1 MKTIIGKN
9 VPVII
14 NKTKEEKSME
24 KKVKEKIQIPEGFFS
39 FLPGLSRSPG
49 HLLNWE

>member
-1 MKTIIGKN
+1 
-9 VPVII
+9 
-14 NKTKEEKSME
+14 ME